1 MKTLTVDL
9 GDRSYPIFIDCG
21 LLEREDVWGG
31 YIKKKGNVV
40 IVTNTTVCTWYL
52 SKLEES
58 IARLGYKVSS
68 CILPD
73 GEKYKNLE
81 SFNQIMTF
89 LLEHNCGRDT
99 TLVALGGGVIGD
111 LTGFAAASFQRGVDF
126 IQVPTT
132 LLSHVDSS
140 VGGKTGINHPLGKN
154 MIGAF
159 YQPKAVIIDLN
170 CLQTLPER
178 ELAAG
183 MAEVIKYGI
192 IWDNSFF
199 KFLEEHTDNIW
210 KLDFDVI
217 SEVVYRCCSIK
228 AEVVHQDEKEGGI
241 RAILN
246 LGHTFGHA
254 IETFMGYGVWL
265 HGEAVAAGT
274 VMASRVALIRGYL
287 SGNEFNR
294 IVALLKN
301 NRLPVS
307 KPENMTTDDFMKLMI
322 HDKKALNGH
331 IRYIIPDA
339 LGKSSVKDD
348 LSQAEIVEATK

>member
-1 MKTLTVDL
+1 MKTLMVEL
-9 GDRSYPIFIDCG
+9 GERSYPIYIDGG
-21 LLEREDVWGG
+21 LLDREDVWGNC
-31 YIKKKGNVV
+31 IKKKGNVV

-52 SKLEES
+52 TRLEES
-58 IARLGYKVSS
+58 VKRLGYKVSS

-99 TLVALGGGVIGD
+99 TLIALGGGVIGD

-126 IQVPTT
+126 VQVPTT

-159 YQPKAVIIDLN
+159 YQPKAVIIDLF
-170 CLQTLPER
+170 CLKTLPER

-192 IWDNSFF
+192 IWDKSFF
-199 KFLEEHTDNIW
+199 EYLEEHTDDIW
-210 KLDFDVI
+210 KLDSDVI
-217 SEVVYRCCSIK
+217 SEVVHRCCSIK
-228 AEVVHQDEKEGGI
+228 AAVVHEDEREGGI

-265 HGEAVAAGT
+265 HGEAVAAGI
-274 VMASRVALIRGYL
+274 VMASRVALSRG
-287 SGNEFNR
+287 SVSEEEFER
-294 IVALLKN
+294 IVCLLKS

-307 KPENMTTDDFMKLMI
+307 KPVSMTTDDFLKLMV
-322 HDKKALNGH
+322 HDKKAVNGK
-331 IRYIIPDA
+331 IRYIIPDS

-348 LSQAEIVEATK
+348 LTLKEIEDATR